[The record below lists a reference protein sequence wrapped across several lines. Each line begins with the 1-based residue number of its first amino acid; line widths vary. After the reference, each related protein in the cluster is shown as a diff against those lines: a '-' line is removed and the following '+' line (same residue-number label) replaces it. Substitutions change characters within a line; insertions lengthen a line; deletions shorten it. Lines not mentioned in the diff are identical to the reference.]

1 MLTTIECCA
10 LSSSA
15 TSSPWTLSRGAKK
28 VRWSSGYPS
37 RKRPSALYLARSSHT
52 SGVSAIVTPLSCVS
66 IVAGRGG
73 YFYPVGVRARGL
85 AGHLVVAVGQVA
97 GQGGLGGGVHGAG
110 LGQPGLALQVL
121 DRRGGLRS
129 HDAVDGALVVVQ
141 LAELLL
147 QRLDRRRRGN
157 GRGRRLRR
165 VGGRGGRLRRAGGR
179 GGRLGRAGGLGR
191 GGPGGRG
198 GVAAAGQARDGQHDQ
213 GGRGDGADDD
223 GGDAVPGGP
232 VAARG
237 GGAAGGGVGWG
248 RAGPGVAQ

>member
-165 VGGRGGRLRRAGGR
+165 GGGRG
-179 GGRLGRAGGLGR
+179 GRAGGLGG

-232 VAARG
+232 VAARA
-237 GGAAGGGVGWG
+237 GGAAGGGL
-248 RAGPGVAQ
+248 AGPGCRTGCSWRGLRFPVL

>member
-1 MLTTIECCA
+1 CPPA
-10 LSSSA
+10 S
-15 TSSPWTLSRGAKK
+15 G
-28 VRWSSGYPS
+28 RW
-37 RKRPSALYLARSSHT
+37 
-52 SGVSAIVTPLSCVS
+52 V
-66 IVAGRGG
+66 
-73 YFYPVGVRARGL
+73 VRAGGL

-121 DRRGGLRS
+121 DGRGGLRS

-165 VGGRGGRLRRAGGR
+165 VGGRGGRLGG
-179 GGRLGRAGGLGR
+179 AGGLGR

-232 VAARG
+232 VAVR
-237 GGAAGGGVGWG
+237 AAGGGLAGG
-248 RAGPGVAQ
+248 RLVLGVELGAHG